1 MGVFERRPSREEQAI
16 EDMRLFLIEYLD
28 NALGSIYSKLEV
40 IEQKQSEEV
49 KKDGDVKPTK

>member
-40 IEQKQSEEV
+40 I
-49 KKDGDVKPTK
+49 